1 MNIETYELIMD
12 IVFIGG
18 LIIVI
23 IGVFHSFRTMWINRR
38 KYY

>member
-1 MNIETYELIMD
+1 MDIETYELIMD

-18 LIIVI
+18 LIVIVI
-23 IGVFHSFRTMWINRR
+23 GVVHSFRTMWINRR